1 MREFRVEE
9 ELRTVGQQDVGSVL
23 SPDQTI
29 GGMLQSFRKREKIG
43 VKELARLTNLS
54 TLALR
59 KIENGTRMPTGK
71 SVDLIIT
78 VLKLN
83 AEEATRLKSLAGRGH
98 FFGVRIKMERQ
109 RRGMSLRDVAD
120 NVGLSHGAL
129 QKIENGQIRPTLS
142 TVLGITNALGLEGQ
156 DWDRTLHAFLNF
168 PVNLSTIEAVILEI
182 IRESGIDVT
191 VNDSPVG
198 YRFAINLAPRI
209 TALLGVA
216 KG

>member
-1 MREFRVEE
+1 
-9 ELRTVGQQDVGSVL
+9 
-23 SPDQTI
+23 
-29 GGMLQSFRKREKIG
+29 
-43 VKELARLTNLS
+43 
-54 TLALR
+54 
-59 KIENGTRMPTGK
+59 
-71 SVDLIIT
+71 
-78 VLKLN
+78 
-83 AEEATRLKSLAGRGH
+83 
-98 FFGVRIKMERQ
+98 
-109 RRGMSLRDVAD
+109 
-120 NVGLSHGAL
+120 
-129 QKIENGQIRPTLS
+129 
-142 TVLGITNALGLEGQ
+142 LEGQ